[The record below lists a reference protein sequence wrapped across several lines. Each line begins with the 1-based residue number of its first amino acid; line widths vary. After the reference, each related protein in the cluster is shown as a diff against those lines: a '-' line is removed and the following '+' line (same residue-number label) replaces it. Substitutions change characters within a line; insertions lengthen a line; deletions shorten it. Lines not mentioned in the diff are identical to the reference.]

1 MKTIY
6 FIINYFMM
14 FLSTAIFGFQ
24 IKELYLKPVRIKKD
38 ERPHNR
44 GMRTEDYRQIGLKI
58 N

>member
-1 MKTIY
+1 
-6 FIINYFMM
+6 MM